1 MSGGAPGVGCP
12 PGRVSHNANLAQG
25 DLPCRSSPR
34 EHPDFSLLV
43 LSLPCWYWQPQL
55 RLRGRLREPLVR
67 PSLLD
72 DAAIRAIE
80 VRGSVE
86 IDDEPLDPAEI
97 EEEERRFWEE
107 EQWE

>member
-1 MSGGAPGVGCP
+1 MSILTSVFSF
-12 PGRVSHNANLAQG
+12 VLA
-25 DLPCRSSPR
+25 
-34 EHPDFSLLV
+34 LLV
-43 LSLPCWYWQPQL
+43 LAAAV